1 MSLTVTQLVLFW
13 VDIDST
19 EQNLVKHKFGK
30 HLLRGQFFVKIKF
43 LFQFRRD
50 TYILMVATVPPRK
63 KNHIKFSIK
72 TDQITFLTKNS
83 KRAPRFKSVFGDFFA
98 HFIDSGE
105 IHRKILE
112 LTHHVGI
119 Y

>member
-50 TYILMVATVPPRK
+50 TYILMAGDRSTQK
-63 KNHIKFSIK
+63 KEPHKIQHKNRSDYFFDEKF
-72 TDQITFLTKNS
+72 
-83 KRAPRFKSVFGDFFA
+83 
-98 HFIDSGE
+98 
-105 IHRKILE
+105 
-112 LTHHVGI
+112 
-119 Y
+119 